1 MADSLD
7 RRAAQILLVEDDEG
21 DVIITR
27 EAFEYYH
34 IQNALHVVSDGDAAL
49 QFVQRRG
56 DYTQAPRPDLVLLDL
71 NLPGRHGLE
80 VLAEL
85 KADPELRVI
94 PVVVLTTSQ
103 AEEDISRSY
112 SLHANAYVSKPVE
125 AANFMNVIWQIDQFF
140 GSTAELPRVSGA
152 RRS

>member
-1 MADSLD
+1 MMADSLD

-27 EAFEYYH
+27 EAFEHYQIH
-34 IQNALHVVSDGDAAL
+34 NALHVVSDGDQAL

-56 DYTQAPRPDLVLLDL
+56 EYTQAPRPDLVLLDL

-85 KADPELRVI
+85 KSDPELRVI

-140 GSTAELPRVSGA
+140 GSTAELPRYAVD
-152 RRS
+152 RD

>member
-27 EAFEYYH
+27 EAFEHYQIH
-34 IQNALHVVSDGDAAL
+34 NSLHVVSDGDKAL

-56 DYTQAPRPDLVLLDL
+56 EYTQAPRPDLVLLDL

-85 KADPELRVI
+85 KSDPELRVI

-103 AEEDISRSY
+103 ADEDISRSY